1 MRDAMSTHKIIT
13 ELLDE
18 NMIGA
23 KKQISDTLYEK
34 LGEHLNAIYKD
45 IAPTLI
51 SEKKKSHKEDEEED
65 EEEGTPG
72 KKQDMDGDGDIDSA
86 DYKAK
91 KSAAI
96 KAAIAKRKKGKKK

>member
-23 KKQISDTLYEK
+23 KKQISDTLYD
-34 LGEHLNAIYKD
+34 KD

-65 EEEGTPG
+65 EEVTPG
-72 KKQDMDGDGDIDSA
+72 KKQDVDGDGDIDSE

>member
-1 MRDAMSTHKIIT
+1 MSTHKIIT

-51 SEKKKSHKEDEEED
+51 SEKKKSHKEDEEE
-65 EEEGTPG
+65 EEGTPG

>member
-1 MRDAMSTHKIIT
+1 MSTHKIIT

-51 SEKKKSHKEDEEED
+51 SEKKKSHKEDEEE
-65 EEEGTPG
+65 EEGTPG
-72 KKQDMDGDGDIDSA
+72 KKQDMDGDGDIDSE

>member
-23 KKQISDTLYEK
+23 KKEIFDTLYEK
-34 LGEHLNAIYKD
+34 LGEHLNAFYKD

-51 SEKKKSHKEDEEED
+51 SEKKKSHKDEED
-65 EEEGTPG
+65 EEEGTPA
-72 KKQDMDGDGDIDSA
+72 KKEDMDGDGDIDSE

>member
-1 MRDAMSTHKIIT
+1 MSTHKIIT

-34 LGEHLNAIYKD
+34 LGEHLNAFYKD

-51 SEKKKSHKEDEEED
+51 SEKKKSHDDD

-72 KKQDMDGDGDIDSA
+72 KKEDMDGDGDIDSE